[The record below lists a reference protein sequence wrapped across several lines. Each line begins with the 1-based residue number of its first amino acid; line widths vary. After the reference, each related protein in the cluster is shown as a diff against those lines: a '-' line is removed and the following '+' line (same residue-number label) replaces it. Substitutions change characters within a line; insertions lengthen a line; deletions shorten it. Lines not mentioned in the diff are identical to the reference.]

1 MPLPVPCWGEGAV
14 YRAVAGLQRAFFDPP
29 TDCRAH
35 WDIEREFSQA
45 SKLKAAP
52 AIEYG
57 GDLRH
62 VRYRKGAR
70 KGRAM
75 YWCCAQVEPRR
86 ERLASHCLTLAGY
99 EIYQPLLR
107 EQRRSHGRKITVAPP
122 LFPGY
127 LFVWVVRGWWDA
139 RWSPGV
145 VRLIMDGLLPARV
158 PDAVIAEIRGRER
171 NGLVELPKLR
181 GLTPGT
187 RVRVISGP
195 LREQI
200 GILALLRPH
209 ERVLVLLQLLGGQQR
224 VELARNAIE
233 AI

>member
-1 MPLPVPCWGEGAV
+1 
-14 YRAVAGLQRAFFDPP
+14 
-29 TDCRAH
+29 
-35 WDIEREFSQA
+35 
-45 SKLKAAP
+45 
-52 AIEYG
+52 
-57 GDLRH
+57 
-62 VRYRKGAR
+62 
-70 KGRAM
+70 M

-86 ERLASHCLTLAGY
+86 ERLASHCLGLAGY

-181 GLTPGT
+181 GRTPRT
-187 RVRVISGP
+187 RARVISGP

-200 GILALLRPH
+200 GIWDPGGSGEHRFQSFADDELSLRWPQLHRAASTEHAAVDLAGVRSEANALDAGH
-209 ERVLVLLQLLGGQQR
+209 HIGGRVAHQR
-224 VELARNAIE
+224 EQARM
-233 AI
+233 